1 MLVVGGFFMLFVD
14 KWFNRP
20 SQDQS
25 MNWQRAL
32 KIGFFQCIAMIPGI
46 SRSMATIVGGMGTRL
61 SRKNAA
67 EFSFFLA
74 VPTMAA
80 AAGYK
85 LFQLLKDPV
94 SSDMLKDNLILLVTG
109 NVVAFIVAIFAIRF
123 FIDFLTRYGF
133 KTFGIYRII
142 VGSLLLA
149 LIFSGADLSI

>member
-1 MLVVGGFFMLFVD
+1 
-14 KWFNRP
+14 
-20 SQDQS
+20 
-25 MNWQRAL
+25 
-32 KIGFFQCIAMIPGI
+32 
-46 SRSMATIVGGMGTRL
+46 
-61 SRKNAA
+61 
-67 EFSFFLA
+67 
-74 VPTMAA
+74 MAA